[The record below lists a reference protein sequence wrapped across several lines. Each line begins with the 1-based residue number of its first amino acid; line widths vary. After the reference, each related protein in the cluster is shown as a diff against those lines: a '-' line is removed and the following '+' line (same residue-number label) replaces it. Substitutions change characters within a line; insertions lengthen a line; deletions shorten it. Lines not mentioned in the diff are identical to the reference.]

1 MYDPVLKQ
9 LYARAIGELVVQHLD
24 TVGAQELAR
33 LAQGEAV
40 KLICRIREILD
51 DPTLQ
56 DGECFQRI
64 DAIVSAFH
72 AAGIPT
78 RRHGECE

>member
-1 MYDPVLKQ
+1 MDNTVMRQ

-24 TVGAQELAR
+24 TVGTQELVR

-40 KLICRIREILD
+40 NLICRIREILD

-56 DGECFQRI
+56 DGECFQCI